1 MEELN
6 LKVPDMSCGH
16 CVGAIQRAMEIVD
29 GVTAVEASLDTK
41 IVKIKSDRVL
51 NLEEVLAAVAGAGYT
66 PELVR

>member
-1 MEELN
+1 MEQIS

-16 CVGAIQRAMEIVD
+16 CVGAIQRAMEVLD

-41 IVKIKSDRVL
+41 IVKIQSDRVL
-51 NLEEVLAAVAGAGYT
+51 DNAEVLAAVTSVGYT

>member
-1 MEELN
+1 MEELS

-16 CVGAIQRAMEIVD
+16 CVGAIQRAMEVLD

-51 NLEEVLAAVAGAGYT
+51 HIDEVLAAVAGAGYT
-66 PELVR
+66 PEVVR